1 MRSKIDKMR
10 RGGEKLVSQYLLG
23 SFRERK
29 KSGKNIRNYWTI
41 KLTIRTMILELK
53 LFSTWKKINTITMS
67 P

>member
-1 MRSKIDKMR
+1 MKSKIDKMR